1 MTTVRWYIRGPW
13 SPERRACALVF
24 RIGTPVSRSWH
35 PPFPRRISTDAVT
48 ASPPAR
54 RYTVGRKECTV
65 IISDDPSISRVHA
78 EIAVR
83 PDGAARL
90 RDLSKFGT
98 KVDGRRVD
106 KTAADG
112 VPLLAEDGE
121 RACRL
126 TFGCA
131 KPKPRSAMLTRETS
145 GPEEEDDR
153 TTDGEGGA
161 AMAPDSPDE
170 GAQEV
175 PSVPAPAPARV
186 DERRRSRELPHRPSD
201 AARTPAAD
209 SPANV
214 ALARAAEDARRAAA
228 NAAASGDG
236 AGRDEDDDSSE
247 GRAETGTAPPPPAAP
262 TRAEDVGAREG
273 RATGVFEPRPIRA
286 GTGTRARDDATT
298 AMTTTRNF
306 KKFRKTTHGPA
317 KSRAGADTSSARRA
331 RRPAVAYADEAYD
344 ALHQWE
350 DATVAAAHA
359 AARADAQTA
368 EEMFETG
375 NQVRAPARRRPA
387 ARKPRG
393 AAAKGR

>member
-1 MTTVRWYIRGPW
+1 M
-13 SPERRACALVF
+13 
-24 RIGTPVSRSWH
+24 
-35 PPFPRRISTDAVT
+35 
-48 ASPPAR
+48 
-54 RYTVGRKECTV
+54 
-65 IISDDPSISRVHA
+65 IISDDASISRVHA

-112 VPLLAEDGE
+112 VPLLADDGA

-131 KPKPRSAMLTRETS
+131 KPKPRSATLTREAS
-145 GPEEEDDR
+145 DPEEDDDR

-175 PSVPAPAPARV
+175 PSAPATAP
-186 DERRRSRELPHRPSD
+186 DERRRSRDLPRRPSD

-228 NAAASGDG
+228 NAAANGDG
-236 AGRDEDDDSSE
+236 AGREEDDDSGE
-247 GRAETGTAPPPPAAP
+247 GRAEAGTAPPPPAAP
-262 TRAEDVGAREG
+262 TRVEDVGAREG
-273 RATGVFEPRPIRA
+273 RATVVFEPLPNRA

-298 AMTTTRNF
+298 TTTRNF
-306 KKFRKTTHGPA
+306 KKFRKTAHGPA
-317 KSRAGADTSSARRA
+317 GSRAGADTSSARRA

-359 AARADAQTA
+359 AARADARTA

-375 NQVRAPARRRPA
+375 NDVRAPARSRPA

>member
-1 MTTVRWYIRGPW
+1 MDPGPRRDVRVPPCSGLAPP
-13 SPERRACALVF
+13 SPGV
-24 RIGTPVSRSWH
+24 GT
-35 PPFPRRISTDAVT
+35 PPFPRRISSDAVP

-65 IISDDPSISRVHA
+65 IISDDASISRVHA

-112 VPLLAEDGE
+112 VPLLADDGA

-131 KPKPRSAMLTRETS
+131 KPKPRSATLTREAS
-145 GPEEEDDR
+145 DPEEDDDR

-175 PSVPAPAPARV
+175 PSAPAPAPAPARV
-186 DERRRSRELPHRPSD
+186 DERRRSRELPSRPSD

-236 AGRDEDDDSSE
+236 AGREEDDDSGE
-247 GRAETGTAPPPPAAP
+247 GRAEAGTAPPPPAAP
-262 TRAEDVGAREG
+262 TRVEDVGAREG
-273 RATGVFEPRPIRA
+273 RATVVFEPLPNRA

-298 AMTTTRNF
+298 TTTTTRNF
-306 KKFRKTTHGPA
+306 KKFRKTAHGPA
-317 KSRAGADTSSARRA
+317 GSRAGADTSSARRA

-359 AARADAQTA
+359 AARADARTA

-375 NQVRAPARRRPA
+375 NDVRAPARSRPA

>member
-1 MTTVRWYIRGPW
+1 MRMTTVRWYIRGPW
-13 SPERRACALVF
+13 SPERRACAPVF
-24 RIGTPVSRSWH
+24 RIGTPLSRSWH

-145 GPEEEDDR
+145 GPEEDDDR

-161 AMAPDSPDE
+161 AIAPDSPDE

-175 PSVPAPAPARV
+175 PSVPAPAPPRV

-214 ALARAAEDARRAAA
+214 ALARAAEDARRAA
-228 NAAASGDG
+228 SGGG
-236 AGRDEDDDSSE
+236 AGREEDR
-247 GRAETGTAPPPPAAP
+247 GGAEAGTAPPPQAAP
-262 TRAEDVGAREG
+262 TRVEDVSAREG
-273 RATGVFEPRPIRA
+273 RATVVFEPLPSRA

-331 RRPAVAYADEAYD
+331 RRPAVAYADEVYD

-350 DATVAAAHA
+350 DATVVAAHA

>member
-13 SPERRACALVF
+13 SPERRACAPVF
-24 RIGTPVSRSWH
+24 RIGTPLSRSWH

-145 GPEEEDDR
+145 GPEEDDDR

-214 ALARAAEDARRAAA
+214 ALARAAEDARRAA
-228 NAAASGDG
+228 SGGGPGREEDWGGGGGDG
-236 AGRDEDDDSSE
+236 AATAGGTDARGGRERAGGPRDGGVRTSSE
-247 GRAETGTAPPPPAAP
+247 
-262 TRAEDVGAREG
+262 
-273 RATGVFEPRPIRA
+273 
-286 GTGTRARDDATT
+286 
-298 AMTTTRNF
+298 
-306 KKFRKTTHGPA
+306 
-317 KSRAGADTSSARRA
+317 SRGDGNARA
-331 RRPAVAYADEAYD
+331 RRRDDGDDDD
-344 ALHQWE
+344 AELQKVSK
-350 DATVAAAHA
+350 DD
-359 AARADAQTA
+359 ARARK
-368 EEMFETG
+368 
-375 NQVRAPARRRPA
+375 VSRRRGYVVGA
-387 ARKPRG
+387 SRASSRGGVRGRGVRCVASVGGRDGRGGARGG
-393 AAAKGR
+393 AGGRANG

>member
-1 MTTVRWYIRGPW
+1 M
-13 SPERRACALVF
+13 
-24 RIGTPVSRSWH
+24 
-35 PPFPRRISTDAVT
+35 
-48 ASPPAR
+48 
-54 RYTVGRKECTV
+54 

-145 GPEEEDDR
+145 GPEEDDDR

-214 ALARAAEDARRAAA
+214 ALARAAEDARRAA
-228 NAAASGDG
+228 SGGGPGREEDRGG
-236 AGRDEDDDSSE
+236 AE
-247 GRAETGTAPPPPAAP
+247 AGTAPPPQAAP
-262 TRAEDVGAREG
+262 TRVEDVSAREG
-273 RATGVFEPRPIRA
+273 RATVVFEPLPNRA

-306 KKFRKTTHGPA
+306 KKFRKTTHRPA

>member
-1 MTTVRWYIRGPW
+1 M
-13 SPERRACALVF
+13 
-24 RIGTPVSRSWH
+24 
-35 PPFPRRISTDAVT
+35 
-48 ASPPAR
+48 
-54 RYTVGRKECTV
+54 

-131 KPKPRSAMLTRETS
+131 KPKPRSAMLTRDI
-145 GPEEEDDR
+145 GPRGGRRQDHGR
-153 TTDGEGGA
+153 RGRRGDGPGLRPTKA
-161 AMAPDSPDE
+161 
-170 GAQEV
+170 
-175 PSVPAPAPARV
+175 
-186 DERRRSRELPHRPSD
+186 RRRSRPSPPPRQR
-201 AARTPAAD
+201 ASTNAD
-209 SPANV
+209 DPANFHID
-214 ALARAAEDARRAAA
+214 RAMPREHPRRTLPRTSPSRARRRMRVARRGGAGA
-228 NAAASGDG
+228 RRRLGGGGGGGDG
-236 AGRDEDDDSSE
+236 AATAG
-247 GRAETGTAPPPPAAP
+247 GTDA
-262 TRAEDVGAREG
+262 RVEDVSAREG
-273 RATGVFEPRPIRA
+273 RATVVFEPLPSRA

-298 AMTTTRNF
+298 ATTTTRNF
-306 KKFRKTTHGPA
+306 KKFRKTTRGPA
-317 KSRAGADTSSARRA
+317 KSLAGADTSSARRA
-331 RRPAVAYADEAYD
+331 RRLAVAYADEAYD

-375 NQVRAPARRRPA
+375 NRVRAPRGVDRRRANPG
-387 ARKPRG
+387 G

>member
-13 SPERRACALVF
+13 SPERRACAPVF
-24 RIGTPVSRSWH
+24 RIGTPLSRSWH

-48 ASPPAR
+48 ASPPPR

-145 GPEEEDDR
+145 GPEEDDDR

-214 ALARAAEDARRAAA
+214 ALARAAEDARRAA
-228 NAAASGDG
+228 SGGGPGREEDWGG
-236 AGRDEDDDSSE
+236 AE
-247 GRAETGTAPPPPAAP
+247 AGTAPPPQAAP
-262 TRAEDVGAREG
+262 TRVEDVSAREG
-273 RATGVFEPRPIRA
+273 RATVVFEPLPNRA

>member
-1 MTTVRWYIRGPW
+1 MDPGPRRDVRVPPCSGSAPLF
-13 SPERRACALVF
+13 PGV
-24 RIGTPVSRSWH
+24 GT
-35 PPFPRRISTDAVT
+35 PFPRRISTDAVT

-145 GPEEEDDR
+145 GPEEDDDR

-161 AMAPDSPDE
+161 QAMAPDSPDE
-170 GAQEV
+170 GAQGGPV
-175 PSVPAPAPARV
+175 
-186 DERRRSRELPHRPSD
+186 RPRPRATRAS
-201 AARTPAAD
+201 TNAD
-209 SPANV
+209 DPANFHIDR
-214 ALARAAEDARRAAA
+214 AMPREHPRRTLPRTSPLRARAEDAPRGERGGAGEKKTGGRRRGRRRHRRRHRRAW
-228 NAAASGDG
+228 
-236 AGRDEDDDSSE
+236 R
-247 GRAETGTAPPPPAAP
+247 T
-262 TRAEDVGAREG
+262 
-273 RATGVFEPRPIRA
+273 
-286 GTGTRARDDATT
+286 
-298 AMTTTRNF
+298 
-306 KKFRKTTHGPA
+306 
-317 KSRAGADTSSARRA
+317 
-331 RRPAVAYADEAYD
+331 
-344 ALHQWE
+344 
-350 DATVAAAHA
+350 
-359 AARADAQTA
+359 
-368 EEMFETG
+368 
-375 NQVRAPARRRPA
+375 
-387 ARKPRG
+387 
-393 AAAKGR
+393 

>member
-13 SPERRACALVF
+13 SPERRACAPVF
-24 RIGTPVSRSWH
+24 RIGTLFPGVGT
-35 PPFPRRISTDAVT
+35 PFPRRISTDAVT

-145 GPEEEDDR
+145 GPEEDDDR

-214 ALARAAEDARRAAA
+214 ALARAAEDAARGGGRGGRGEKKTGGGRRRGRRRHRRRHRRAW
-228 NAAASGDG
+228 
-236 AGRDEDDDSSE
+236 R
-247 GRAETGTAPPPPAAP
+247 T
-262 TRAEDVGAREG
+262 
-273 RATGVFEPRPIRA
+273 
-286 GTGTRARDDATT
+286 
-298 AMTTTRNF
+298 
-306 KKFRKTTHGPA
+306 
-317 KSRAGADTSSARRA
+317 
-331 RRPAVAYADEAYD
+331 
-344 ALHQWE
+344 
-350 DATVAAAHA
+350 
-359 AARADAQTA
+359 
-368 EEMFETG
+368 
-375 NQVRAPARRRPA
+375 
-387 ARKPRG
+387 
-393 AAAKGR
+393 